1 MTTKELIYFI
11 CGAAALVMAAYDLY
25 FKLQEYMKVKA
36 MFVHEFRTLEI
47 LKEKCQNES
56 EFERLVAETRRAYD
70 LELGAIRRDIASKI
84 VIYCIVVAY
93 SAAELLGVR
102 KV

>member
-25 FKLQEYMKVKA
+25 FKLNEYMKLKA
-36 MFVHEFRTLEI
+36 MYIHEIKTLEM
-47 LKEKCQNES
+47 LEEKCQGQGDFAE
-56 EFERLVAETRRAYD
+56 LLAETHKAYD
-70 LELGAIRRDIASKI
+70 LELGSLRRDIASKI

-93 SAAELLGVR
+93 SAAGLLGVR